1 MNEPE
6 EIKVVLIGDSGVG
19 KTSIISQFIN
29 HKFDPYCQISL
40 NSEFSIKVIEYPEYH
55 KSLKFNIWDTVGQEK
70 YRSLAKIFYKN
81 AEVII
86 LVYDLTS
93 ERSFSSIKDYWYNEI
108 VKNANNNPILVL
120 VGNKADLRKDDITYY
135 NESCKNYANEI
146 KAIFGQISALSYSG
160 VSNLFEKIGKKIID
174 PECILDDTIST
185 TTPNEISDLKTIKS
199 NQSNKTEKSCTTNE
213 SRRTKRGTYKLKST
227 KSIINNEKKKC
238 C

>member
-1 MNEPE
+1 
-6 EIKVVLIGDSGVG
+6 
-19 KTSIISQFIN
+19 
-29 HKFDPYCQISL
+29 
-40 NSEFSIKVIEYPEYH
+40 
-55 KSLKFNIWDTVGQEK
+55 
-70 YRSLAKIFYKN
+70 
-81 AEVII
+81 
-86 LVYDLTS
+86 
-93 ERSFSSIKDYWYNEI
+93 

-120 VGNKADLRKDDITYY
+120 VGNKADLSKDDITYY

-160 VSNLFEKIGKKIID
+160 VSHLFEKIGKKIID

>member
-86 LVYDLTS
+86 LVYDLTC
-93 ERSFSSIKDYWYNEI
+93 ERTFSSIKDYWYNEI

-146 KAIFGQISALSYSG
+146 KAIFGQVSALSYSG
-160 VSNLFEKIGKKIID
+160 ISNLFEKIGKKIID
-174 PECILDDTIST
+174 PEYNIDDSSSTITS
-185 TTPNEISDLKTIKS
+185 NEIGDLKTVKS
-199 NQSNKTEKSCTTNE
+199 NQSNKTEKSNITNE
-213 SRRTKRGTYKLKST
+213 SRRTKRGTYKLKTT

>member
-29 HKFDPYCQISL
+29 RKFDPYCQISL

-86 LVYDLTS
+86 LVYDLTC
-93 ERSFSSIKDYWYNEI
+93 ERTFSSIKDYWYNEI

-146 KAIFGQISALSYSG
+146 KAIFGQVSALSYSG
-160 VSNLFEKIGKKIID
+160 ISNLFEKIGKKIID
-174 PECILDDTIST
+174 PEYNIDDSSSTITS
-185 TTPNEISDLKTIKS
+185 NEIGDLKTVKS
-199 NQSNKTEKSCTTNE
+199 NQSNKTEKSNITNE
-213 SRRTKRGTYKLKST
+213 SRRTKRGTYKLKTT